1 MPWFDWFHG
10 GIYMSARFMVL
21 MTLALL
27 VGAATAKAE
36 QVITVTTTVTAQQ
49 QAEEN
54 ARTGRLAH
62 CRVLNGR
69 REGVGYSSSSPQ
81 QAIELC
87 CFFRDAQRGRYRIV
101 EQGVA
106 RGPRGW
112 FAVIR
117 YE

>member
-1 MPWFDWFHG
+1 
-10 GIYMSARFMVL
+10 MSARFMMM

-27 VGAATAKAE
+27 MGAATAQAE
-36 QVITVTTTVTAQQ
+36 QVITVTTIVSAQQ
-49 QAEEN
+49 QADEN
-54 ARTGRLAH
+54 ARTGRMAH
-62 CRVLNGR
+62 CRFLNGK
-69 REGVGYSSSSPQ
+69 REGVGYSSSSAR
-81 QAIELC
+81 QAIESC
-87 CFFRDAQRGRYRIV
+87 CFYRDAQRGRYRIV

>member
-1 MPWFDWFHG
+1 
-10 GIYMSARFMVL
+10 MSARFMVA

-27 VGAATAKAE
+27 LGGLAQAE
-36 QVITVTTTVTAQQ
+36 QVFTVTITAQQ
-49 QAEEN
+49 QADEN
-54 ARTGRLAH
+54 ARTGRMAH
-62 CRVLNGR
+62 CRILNGR
-69 REGVGYSSSSPQ
+69 REGIGFSSSSPQ
-81 QAIELC
+81 QAIESC
-87 CFFRDAQRGRYRIV
+87 CFYREAQRGRYRIV

>member
-1 MPWFDWFHG
+1 
-10 GIYMSARFMVL
+10 MSARFMVM

-27 VGAATAKAE
+27 LGAASAQAE
-36 QVITVTTTVTAQQ
+36 QLVTVTVTAQQ
-49 QAEEN
+49 QADEN
-54 ARTGRLAH
+54 ARTGRMAH
-62 CRVLNGR
+62 CRILNGR
-69 REGVGYSSSSPQ
+69 REGIGFSSSSAQ
-81 QAIELC
+81 QAVESC
-87 CFFRDAQRGRYRIV
+87 CFYRDAQRGRYRIV

>member
-1 MPWFDWFHG
+1 
-10 GIYMSARFMVL
+10 MSARFMVL

-27 VGAATAKAE
+27 MGAATAQAE
-36 QVITVTTTVTAQQ
+36 QVFTVTTIVSAQQ

-54 ARTGRLAH
+54 ARTGRMAH

-69 REGVGYSSSSPQ
+69 REGIGFSSSSAQ
-81 QAIELC
+81 QALESC
-87 CFFRDAQRGRYRIV
+87 CFYRDAQRGRYRIV
-101 EQGVA
+101 EKGVA

>member
-1 MPWFDWFHG
+1 MRRICIVMALAFCGVVAQADG
-10 GIYMSARFMVL
+10 VVINARR
-21 MTLALL
+21 
-27 VGAATAKAE
+27 
-36 QVITVTTTVTAQQ
+36 VTITAQQ

-62 CRVLNGR
+62 CRVLNGM
-69 REGVGYSSSSPQ
+69 REGVGYGQTPE
-81 QAIELC
+81 AAERAC
-87 CFFRDAQRGRYRIV
+87 CFYSDAMRGRYRIV
-101 EQGVA
+101 ERGVA

>member
-1 MPWFDWFHG
+1 
-10 GIYMSARFMVL
+10 MSARFMVM

-27 VGAATAKAE
+27 MGAATAQAE
-36 QVITVTTTVTAQQ
+36 QTFTVTITAQQ
-49 QAEEN
+49 QADEN
-54 ARTGRLAH
+54 ARTGRMAH
-62 CRVLNGR
+62 CRILNGR
-69 REGVGYSSSSPQ
+69 REGIGFSSSSAQ
-81 QAIELC
+81 QAVESC
-87 CFFRDAQRGRYRIV
+87 CFYRDAQRGRYRIV

>member
-1 MPWFDWFHG
+1 
-10 GIYMSARFMVL
+10 MSARFMVA

-27 VGAATAKAE
+27 MGAATAQAE
-36 QVITVTTTVTAQQ
+36 QVFTVTTTITAQQ
-49 QAEEN
+49 QADEN
-54 ARTGRLAH
+54 ARTGRMAH

-69 REGVGYSSSSPQ
+69 REGVGFSSSSAQ
-81 QAIELC
+81 QAVESC
-87 CFFRDAQRGRYRIV
+87 CFYREAQRGRYRIV

>member
-1 MPWFDWFHG
+1 
-10 GIYMSARFMVL
+10 MVA

-27 VGAATAKAE
+27 LGAASAQAE
-36 QVITVTTTVTAQQ
+36 QVVTVTITAQQ
-49 QAEEN
+49 QADEN
-54 ARTGRLAH
+54 ARTGRMAH

-69 REGVGYSSSSPQ
+69 REGVGFSSSSAQ
-81 QAIELC
+81 QAVESC
-87 CFFRDAQRGRYRIV
+87 CFYRDAQRGRYRIV

>member
-1 MPWFDWFHG
+1 
-10 GIYMSARFMVL
+10 MVL

-27 VGAATAKAE
+27 MSAAQAHAE
-36 QVITVTTTVTAQQ
+36 QTFTVTTTITAQQ

-54 ARTGRLAH
+54 ARTGRMAH
-62 CRVLNGR
+62 CRVLHGR
-69 REGVGYSSSSPQ
+69 REGVGYSSSSAR
-81 QAIELC
+81 QAIESC
-87 CFFRDAQRGRYRIV
+87 CFWRDAQRGRYRIV

>member
-1 MPWFDWFHG
+1 
-10 GIYMSARFMVL
+10 MVA

-27 VGAATAKAE
+27 LGAATARAE
-36 QVITVTTTVTAQQ
+36 QVLTVTTTITAQQ
-49 QAEEN
+49 QANEN
-54 ARTGRLAH
+54 ARTGRMAH
-62 CRVLNGR
+62 CRILNGR
-69 REGVGYSSSSPQ
+69 REGIGFSSSSAQ
-81 QAIELC
+81 QAVESC
-87 CFFRDAQRGRYRIV
+87 CFYRDAQRGRYRIV

>member
-1 MPWFDWFHG
+1 
-10 GIYMSARFMVL
+10 MVM

-27 VGAATAKAE
+27 MGAASAHAE
-36 QVITVTTTVTAQQ
+36 QVVTVTITAQQ
-49 QAEEN
+49 QADEN
-54 ARTGRLAH
+54 ARTGRMAH
-62 CRVLNGR
+62 CRFLNGK
-69 REGVGYSSSSPQ
+69 REGVGFSSSSAR
-81 QAIELC
+81 QALESC

>member
-1 MPWFDWFHG
+1 
-10 GIYMSARFMVL
+10 MVM

-27 VGAATAKAE
+27 MGAATAQAE
-36 QVITVTTTVTAQQ
+36 QVVTVTVTAQQ
-49 QAEEN
+49 QADEN
-54 ARTGRLAH
+54 ARTGRMAH
-62 CRVLNGR
+62 CRVLHGR
-69 REGVGYSSSSPQ
+69 REGVGFSSSSAR
-81 QAIELC
+81 QAIESC

>member
-1 MPWFDWFHG
+1 MRRICMVMALAFCGVVAQADG
-10 GIYMSARFMVL
+10 VVINARR
-21 MTLALL
+21 
-27 VGAATAKAE
+27 
-36 QVITVTTTVTAQQ
+36 VTITAQQ

-62 CRVLNGR
+62 CRVLNGM
-69 REGVGYSSSSPQ
+69 REGVGYGQTPE
-81 QAIELC
+81 AAERAC
-87 CFFRDAQRGRYRIV
+87 CFYNDAMRGRYRIV
-101 EQGVA
+101 ERGVA

>member
-1 MPWFDWFHG
+1 
-10 GIYMSARFMVL
+10 MSARFMVA

-27 VGAATAKAE
+27 LGAASAQAE
-36 QVITVTTTVTAQQ
+36 QVVTVTITAQQ
-49 QAEEN
+49 QADEN
-54 ARTGRLAH
+54 ARTGRMAH

-69 REGVGYSSSSPQ
+69 REGVGFSSSSAQ
-81 QAIELC
+81 QAVESC
-87 CFFRDAQRGRYRIV
+87 CFYRDAQRGRYRIV